1 MLKRYVVP
9 WKRNRG
15 TWVNKGERKR
25 PQRRDPDAVGM
36 GDGETFQTEGA
47 KGVAKWKEGIWRIQK
62 PPEREDTQGGQAGS
76 TRKLKGFT
84 GARLYEL
91 YTMEEN
97 INRFVS
103 FNF

>member
-1 MLKRYVVP
+1 MLLGWEMEKQFRPREQREWPSGRREY
-9 WKRNRG
+9 G
-15 TWVNKGERKR
+15 TSKNH
-25 PQRRDPDAVGM
+25 
-36 GDGETFQTEGA
+36 
-47 KGVAKWKEGIWRIQK
+47 
-62 PPEREDTQGGQAGS
+62 PEREDTQGGQAGS

-91 YTMEEN
+91 NTMEEN